1 MVCGEKEGNNMINKN
16 FNEGCLCI
24 AKTTLLPYK
33 KNSNVLDVDFGN
45 GVLVML
51 IVPEGLPMVC
61 ANDLLKLDG
70 LGEVKNHK
78 LMATNYQ
85 ILGGVIL

>member
-1 MVCGEKEGNNMINKN
+1 MARKKDNKMLNN
-16 FNEGCLCI
+16 GYLCI
-24 AKTTLLPYK
+24 AKITLLPYRK
-33 KNSNVLDVDFGN
+33 HLNVLDVNFGN

-61 ANDLLKLDG
+61 ANDLIKLDG

-85 ILGGVIL
+85 ILGGVIYYDQ

>member
-1 MVCGEKEGNNMINKN
+1 MARKEFIKLLR
-16 FNEGCLCI
+16 NEFLCI

-33 KNSNVLDVDFGN
+33 KHLNVLDVDFGN

>member
-1 MVCGEKEGNNMINKN
+1 MCGDKGGYEMLNDEA
-16 FNEGCLCI
+16 LCI

-33 KNSNVLDVDFGN
+33 KHSNVLDVDFGN